1 MEINDAIIKEKLDL
15 LSEFNIDELKGMLIG
30 MEGYKKK
37 NEKLKEEIDRLEG
50 ELDAYKN
57 TEYDDIQTIKELK
70 EEVEGLKEESKI
82 LQNYRE
88 DMNNIEKGREDE
100 IDDISDVLPY
110 IQKLEKANKK
120 NKEYINSINKI
131 FKKMED
137 FIKTNDTEPTKYG
150 DVKETE

>member
-1 MEINDAIIKEKLDL
+1 LGEGKHKKPRKQRSMEINDAIIKEKLDL

-82 LQNYRE
+82 LQGYRE
-88 DMNNIEKGREDE
+88 DMNNI
-100 IDDISDVLPY
+100 
-110 IQKLEKANKK
+110 Q
-120 NKEYINSINKI
+120 
-131 FKKMED
+131 
-137 FIKTNDTEPTKYG
+137 
-150 DVKETE
+150 